1 MAVGVGE
8 NGRNRGHQQ
17 SVTLLSIGKT
27 GKRSTRGPGRPRD
40 AAASASANLNGILA
54 AAKNSERE
62 RTQMRA
68 ALERIQAVVA
78 DALA

>member
-1 MAVGVGE
+1 MDHEPVDQ
-8 NGRNRGHQQ
+8 H
-17 SVTLLSIGKT
+17 
-27 GKRSTRGPGRPRD
+27 
-40 AAASASANLNGILA
+40 ASQRTCWHLA
-54 AAKNSERE
+54 GAGSESSERD